1 MRSIYETKTYKLIL
15 SYQAYTK
22 FFKDNVF
29 SKLITFNVV
38 EFNNTKCDY
47 FITIL
52 VSYNKTNNTI
62 KTVYIGAK
70 DIIEEVAPIINKL
83 KRDAIFN
90 ANIYSVLFNDIN
102 NNDYVIAIRS

>member
-1 MRSIYETKTYKLIL
+1 MRSIYETKSYKLIL

-29 SKLITFNVV
+29 SKLITFNVI
-38 EFNNTKCDY
+38 EFNDMECDY

-52 VSYNKTNNTI
+52 MYYNKTDNTI

-70 DIIEEVAPIINKL
+70 DIIEEIAPIINKL
-83 KRDAIFN
+83 KCDAIFN

>member
-38 EFNNTKCDY
+38 EFNNANCDY
-47 FITIL
+47 FITI
-52 VSYNKTNNTI
+52 SMYYNKTNNTI

-70 DIIEEVAPIINKL
+70 DIIEEITPIINKL
-83 KRDAIFN
+83 KCDAIFN

>member
-1 MRSIYETKTYKLIL
+1 MRSIYETKSYKLIL
-15 SYQAYTK
+15 IYQAYTK

-38 EFNNTKCDY
+38 EFNNANCDY

-52 VSYNKTNNTI
+52 MYYNKTNNTI

-70 DIIEEVAPIINKL
+70 DIIEEIAPIINKL
-83 KRDAIFN
+83 KCDAIFN

-102 NNDYVIAIRS
+102 NNDYVVAIRS